1 MFAAYPDYGDAGEPN
16 LPGPAELGKVP
27 KLPKEEYCAPGLA
40 LRGGNLP
47 MTTRSG
53 VHSGDDVV
61 LTAGGPGAEMF
72 HGHIDNTMVFRAM
85 ATALGLG
92 K

>member
-1 MFAAYPDYGDAGEPN
+1 
-16 LPGPAELGKVP
+16 
-27 KLPKEEYCAPGLA
+27 
-40 LRGGNLP
+40 
-47 MTTRSG
+47 

-61 LTAGGPGAEMF
+61 LTASGPGAEMF
-72 HGHIDNTMVFRAM
+72 HGRIDNTAVFRAM